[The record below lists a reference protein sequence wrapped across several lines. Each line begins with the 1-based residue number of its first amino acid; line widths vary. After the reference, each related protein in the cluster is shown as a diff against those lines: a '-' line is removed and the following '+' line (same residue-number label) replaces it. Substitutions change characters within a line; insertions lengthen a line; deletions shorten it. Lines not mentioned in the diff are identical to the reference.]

1 MDIYVNLFHRKYS
14 IIGSEYVSVFNIYKL
29 IAPIYYNFLVNY
41 LNWFLSVWFVQL
53 VAIFIALLSILQI
66 FSSYHSNM

>member
-14 IIGSEYVSVFNIYKL
+14 TIGSEYVSVFNIYKL